1 MTARPIPRRYWRR
14 HGTGPLPSSVEA
26 LDEPFNA
33 FPSWFLR
40 ITCDRCGKVQDG
52 QRGEARLKRSD
63 MLIRDIIDR
72 MRHDRMRR
80 QGWCGW
86 SRSGSTSRQAVDAIG
101 ND

>member
-1 MTARPIPRRYWRR
+1 M
-14 HGTGPLPSSVEA
+14 
-26 LDEPFNA
+26 
-33 FPSWFLR
+33 R

>member
-1 MTARPIPRRYWRR
+1 M
-14 HGTGPLPSSVEA
+14 
-26 LDEPFNA
+26 
-33 FPSWFLR
+33 R

-86 SRSGSTSRQAVDAIG
+86 SRSGKHITPSRRRHRQRLI
-101 ND
+101 